1 MCSCAARSTTSTAN
15 DATLLNPAFN
25 TPLSRQS
32 ARLNETSADVDSHA
46 NSLAPNQFAHDFSRV
61 PAHAPEHQQWI
72 PGDQILRQGP
82 GGRDPLPLPP
92 LPPRLTVGGVF
103 SCNPPFDPNQIT
115 TALSTA
121 KSWTGTVIPIVELF
135 KMGALSGERE
145 TAVRVALRENFN
157 ITDPFPRFT
166 LRRSTDLDTIISN
179 LHTIDRALNQT
190 LQFHCTFACLPG
202 DIAWV
207 LSTPERFGL
216 PRGIISICPEFF
228 GCDPLKQASTMIHE
242 RAHEAIGA
250 EDHAYEVSGLYDA
263 LATVTA
269 LENADSYAVFVR
281 QVYHNGIHRPG
292 LSCSVVNSRI
302 PDIRLSEPRLER
314 PRPPRR
320 TLLPPAE

>member
-1 MCSCAARSTTSTAN
+1 MCSCAVRSTTTSNAT

-25 TPLSRQS
+25 TTLSRQ
-32 ARLNETSADVDSHA
+32 AAKQEATDVDSQA
-46 NSLAPNQFAHDFSRV
+46 ASLAPNQFAHDFSRV
-61 PAHAPEHQQWI
+61 PVHAREQQKEI
-72 PGDQILRQGP
+72 PADQILRQGP
-82 GGRDPLPLPP
+82 GRGPLPP
-92 LPPRLTVGGVF
+92 LPPPPMPVIGGVF
-103 SCNPPFDPNQIT
+103 GCNPPFDPNQIT
-115 TALSTA
+115 SALNTA
-121 KSWTGTVIPIVELF
+121 KAWMGMVIPIVELF

-166 LRRSTDLDTIISN
+166 LRRGTDLDTIISN
-179 LHTIDRALNQT
+179 LHTIERALNQT

-202 DIAWV
+202 DLAWV
-207 LSTPERFGL
+207 LSSPERFGL
-216 PRGIISICPEFF
+216 PRGIINICPEFF

-302 PDIRLSEPRLER
+302 PDIRLSEPRLEMPR
-314 PRPPRR
+314 PRPRPS
-320 TLLPPAE
+320 LLPPVE